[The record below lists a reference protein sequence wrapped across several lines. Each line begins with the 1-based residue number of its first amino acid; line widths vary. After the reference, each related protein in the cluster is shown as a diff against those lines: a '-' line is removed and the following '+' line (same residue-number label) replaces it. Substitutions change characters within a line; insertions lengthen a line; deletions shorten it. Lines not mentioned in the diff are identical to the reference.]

1 LPKDTGVPDS
11 VFLGAA
17 GLAGQ
22 TAYVGWRE
30 YADAKKGDTVFV
42 SGGAGAVGSFVI
54 QLAKREGLKVIAS
67 AGSEEKVAFL
77 KELGAD
83 VAFNYKTDCEFSFW
97 FDAFVSD
104 LNGVYDSDG
113 RDPRER
119 GLDRRVLGQRRRRN
133 PRPRI
138 DQRDYW
144 RSLHHLRTDLW
155 LQWRRS
161 ADEGMLCHPDRSGH
175 LSD

>member
-1 LPKDTGVPDS
+1 VSDPSGLIALPKDTGVPDS

-83 VAFNYKTDCEFSFW
+83 VAFNYKNDCEFSFW

-119 GLDRRVLGQRRRRN
+119 RLDRRVLGQRWWRN
-133 PRPRI
+133 PRSCI
-138 DQRDYW
+138 EQRDYW
-144 RSLHHLRTDLW
+144 RSLHHLWTDLW
-155 LQWRRS
+155 LQW
-161 ADEGMLCHPDRSGH
+161 
-175 LSD
+175 